1 MYKVEP
7 VTGKRKVIATITYGE
22 ATLNGFCGNGNRYP
36 LFDKRVGQMHSI
48 QTTERY
54 VILAE
59 NSYLY
64 DPCSDINYHPNISHY
79 KNTFSFE
86 EGDTGSRIYIVNK
99 CGGDDD
105 DAVMARIKVQPFF
118 ITHVLG
124 SYEDLETNMLHFDVL
139 KYNDSRPYD
148 TWTDTRVIT
157 NGTVRDQ
164 ATNVIR
170 YSINMEN
177 WSIVETR
184 NLITD
189 PNIRQDFEFCNINP
203 AYYGRPYKY
212 AYMTQNVYALNGAV
226 IKLNVDT
233 GEIVRKE
240 LPDGLFPTEPIF
252 VADPEGTEEDD
263 GVILMSGVDGGKEK
277 GFIMVYNASN
287 MEELYYGTAPK
298 KTLLGLH
305 SKFYPFHVGCSQDDC
320 TPHSSSSEP
329 PNNGAGK
336 FTAPGNWLF
345 NIILVIPIMVTNQM
359 IH

>member
-1 MYKVEP
+1 MTWCEEHK
-7 VTGKRKVIATITYGE
+7 GE
-22 ATLNGFCGNGNRYP
+22 RYHDNKARIGNI
-36 LFDKRVGQMHSI
+36 HSV

-54 VILAE
+54 IILVE
-59 NSYLY
+59 NAYLY
-64 DPCSDINYHPNISHY
+64 DPCEYVNYNDSLPHYINQM
-79 KNTFSFE
+79 SFE
-86 EGDTGSRIYIVNK
+86 SEAENRIHIIDK
-99 CGGDDD
+99 CGDVKTINVS
-105 DAVMARIKVQPFF
+105 AFLV
-118 ITHVLG
+118 THVLG
-124 SYEDLETNMLHFDVL
+124 SFEDLETNLIHFDAL
-139 KYNDSRPYD
+139 QYEDASPYVKWSD
-148 TWTDTRVIT
+148 TDVMTSGEVRADNFTQVTRYTVNMTD
-157 NGTVRDQ
+157 
-164 ATNVIR
+164 
-170 YSINMEN
+170 
-177 WSIVETR
+177 WSLVETK

-189 PNIRQDFEFCNINP
+189 PDIRQDFEFCNINP

-212 AYMTQNVYALNGAV
+212 AYMTQNVYALNGAM

-233 GEIVRKE
+233 GEVIRME

-263 GVILMSGVDGGKEK
+263 GVILMSGVDGDKEK
-277 GFIMVYNASN
+277 GFIMVYNATN

-305 SKFYPFHVGCSQDDC
+305 SKFFPFHVGCSQDDC

>member
-1 MYKVEP
+1 ML
-7 VTGKRKVIATITYGE
+7 IACDDGE
-22 ATLNGFCGNGNRYP
+22 RYP
-36 LFDKRVGQMHSI
+36 ESDARIGQMHSI

-64 DPCSDINYHPNISHY
+64 DPCSEVNYDPSISHY

-86 EGDTGSRIYIVNK
+86 DEDAESRIIIVNK
-99 CGGDDD
+99 CGGE
-105 DAVMARIKVQPFF
+105 DALVAKIKVPPFF

-124 SYEDLETNMLHFDVL
+124 SYEDLETNSLHFDVL
-139 KYNDSRPYD
+139 QYNDSGPYD
-148 TWTDTRVIT
+148 TWTDMKVIT

-164 ATNVIR
+164 ATDVMR
-170 YSINMEN
+170 YSINMDN
-177 WSIVETR
+177 WSIAVR

-189 PNIRQDFEFCNINP
+189 PDIKQDFEFSNINP

-212 AYMTQNVYALNGAV
+212 AYMTQNVYALNGAM

-233 GEIVRKE
+233 GEVIRKE

-252 VADPEGTEEDD
+252 VVDPEGTEEDD
-263 GVILMSGVDGGKEK
+263 GVILMSGVDGDKEK
-277 GFIMVYNASN
+277 GFIMVLNATN

-320 TPHSSSSEP
+320 TPHSSGSGLDTTPTESPE
-329 PNNGAGK
+329 NGAGHIAA
-336 FTAPGNWLF
+336 TCTC
-345 NIILVIPIMVTNQM
+345 IIITIISMFFVIIV
-359 IH
+359 